1 MSIVSFNWDK
11 HFLYAIIYWI
21 LEIGVRLVMYL
32 KWKEYFKMSESEVQ
46 NEYIYIILLTIAD
59 LLAIFL
65 YLYVNDS
72 LKKQQCRIQKT
83 DSKSGLI
90 YEEKQTGNQK
100 NLIRRLIIICVSTYF
115 SRSLYWISYAITRVT
130 NEDVSHQLQ
139 KDVVNTIDIFMRYIF
154 SIFILHI
161 AIHRHRIVS
170 MVGIIVGFCILL
182 PADIVLIKSIENP
195 KFDLSVWYVVIL
207 SLRGFSIPFEDT
219 FIKILNIKNYVLPEK
234 FMLFR
239 GIIVGA
245 IIAILTPILF
255 FSFGLPLK
263 LSFDTAKIITAIIY
277 TLASSVKSYFLLKII
292 YYFSSQSVS
301 FLVISESVSGS
312 ILQII
317 KFSHRIDTE
326 KKREIILLIME
337 IIGIIIIA
345 FATLLYDEIIIIKK
359 WGLDENVRK
368 VIINRGEDDVKKTI
382 ELELNRDSTFDG
394 NNFLDNEDK
403 VINENNQNNVA
414 DNEVVENE

>member
-1 MSIVSFNWDK
+1 MSILSFNWDK
-11 HFLYAIIYWI
+11 HFIYAIIYWI
-21 LEIGVRLVMYL
+21 LEIIIRLLMYSSWEEL
-32 KWKEYFKMSESEVQ
+32 FRMSESEVQ

-59 LLAIFL
+59 LFAIFL
-65 YLYVNDS
+65 VLYIKYS
-72 LKKQQCRIQKT
+72 LKKKQCNTQRNE
-83 DSKSGLI
+83 SKSELI
-90 YEEKQTGNQK
+90 YEEHKVDNQK
-100 NLIRRLIIICVSTYF
+100 NLIKRLIIICVSTYF
-115 SRSLYWISYAITRVT
+115 IRSLYWISYAITRVT

-301 FLVISESVSGS
+301 FLIISESVSGS